1 MKEDNIAR
9 LTEVTIRGFK
19 SIAYNNPVTLSFGKV
34 NLLLGANGAGKS
46 TIVSFFKMLEYMM
59 TGRLQRYI
67 YENGRSQ
74 VFLYY
79 GAKVTP
85 TLSAA
90 LRFEGDDFYDIYEF
104 FLTYAAQERLSV
116 TSENIEWYKD
126 GNEQPRKREIISPD
140 YGEVGLIK
148 EKEQNIESKVMW
160 RLLSQI
166 KVYQF
171 SDSLPTSPMRQ
182 ASTVESAQYLQSQAN
197 NLSSFLYYL
206 KRNYPRHYERIEM
219 YVKRVVPQ
227 FREFYLEPDQ
237 GYISLRWYDTSLN
250 DYALSASQFSDGSI
264 RFIALATLLLQP
276 KETMPP
282 IIIVDEPELGL
293 HPYAIYQLAD
303 MVGEAAQHAQIILA
317 TQSSSLLDR
326 FDVNDITIVERDEDD
341 QCTVVTKLDAN
352 ALKEWLEDYSLSEL
366 WEKNVIGGRPL

>member
-1 MKEDNIAR
+1 MKGDNSAV
-9 LTEVTIRGFK
+9 LTEVTIQGFK
-19 SIAYNNPVTLSFGKV
+19 SIAYNKPVTLSLGRV

-74 VFLYY
+74 VFLHY
-79 GAKVTP
+79 GAKKTP
-85 TLSAA
+85 TLRAV
-90 LRFEGDDFYDIYEF
+90 LRFDGNNFYDIYEF
-104 FLTYAAQERLSV
+104 YLTYAAQERLSV
-116 TSENIEWYKD
+116 TSENIEWYKE

-148 EKEQNIESKVMW
+148 EKEQNAESKILW
-160 RLLSQI
+160 YLLSQI

-182 ASTVESAQYLQSQAN
+182 ASTVESVQYLQSQAN
-197 NLSSFLYYL
+197 NLASFLYYL

-250 DYALSASQFSDGSI
+250 DYALNSTQFSDGSI

-293 HPYAIYQLAD
+293 HPYAIDQLAE
-303 MVGEAAQHAQIILA
+303 MVEEASEKAQIILA
-317 TQSSSLLDR
+317 TQSPILLDR
-326 FDVNDITIVERDEDD
+326 FDVVNVTIVERDEEA
-341 QCTVVTKLDAN
+341 QCTLVKKLDEK
-352 ALKEWLEDYSLSEL
+352 ALKEWLEEYTLSEL